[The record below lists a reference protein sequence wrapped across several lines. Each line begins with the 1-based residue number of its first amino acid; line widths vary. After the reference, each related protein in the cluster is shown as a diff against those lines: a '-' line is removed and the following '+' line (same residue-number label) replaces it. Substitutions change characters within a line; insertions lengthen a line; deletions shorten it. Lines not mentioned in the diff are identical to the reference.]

1 VLVYLDS
8 SAIVKRYIKEAGTE
22 IMDLVF
28 GYAEDGHIK
37 LFFSIWNIGEVLGI
51 FDRYRR
57 RKVINEDEFKEVIGG
72 FTKEFTKL
80 AELQYL
86 DVVPL
91 HTSVISDAMGII
103 LEYHVY
109 EADAIQIVSSRHSNC
124 ELFLTADW
132 KLVEVAR
139 SMGINA
145 FDLEKERERIK
156 ALLSSEIMQ

>member
-1 VLVYLDS
+1 MLVYLDS

-22 IMDLVF
+22 IMDLAF

-51 FDRYRR
+51 
-57 RKVINEDEFKEVIGG
+57 
-72 FTKEFTKL
+72 
-80 AELQYL
+80 
-86 DVVPL
+86 
-91 HTSVISDAMGII
+91 
-103 LEYHVY
+103 
-109 EADAIQIVSSRHSNC
+109 
-124 ELFLTADW
+124 
-132 KLVEVAR
+132 LVEVAR

>member
-1 VLVYLDS
+1 MNVLVYLDS

-51 FDRYRR
+51 FDRYKR
-57 RKVINEDEFKEVIGG
+57 RKVINEDEFKEVIGR

-80 AELQYL
+80 AKLQYL

-91 HTSVISDAMGII
+91 HTSVITDAMGII
-103 LEYHVY
+103 
-109 EADAIQIVSSRHSNC
+109 
-124 ELFLTADW
+124 FLTSHLGIRLERDECI
-132 KLVEVAR
+132 VIFDEVTK
-139 SMGINA
+139 MPN
-145 FDLEKERERIK
+145 ERENY
-156 ALLSSEIMQ
+156 

>member
-1 VLVYLDS
+1 MLVYLDS

-57 RKVINEDEFKEVIGG
+57 RKVINEDEFKEVIGR

-91 HTSVISDAMGII
+91 HTNVITDAMGII

-124 ELFLTADW
+124 KLFLTADW
-132 KLVEVAR
+132 KLAEVAR
-139 SMGINA
+139 SVGINA
-145 FDLEKERERIK
+145 LDVEKEGGKIK
-156 ALLSSEIMQ
+156 DFMNSEM